1 MRIGWKRERLVFFLR
16 GYLSNLILAS
26 GTELRVNILPCS
38 HLLLVLCA
46 ALIELRCIGGAPF
59 EQRFE
64 RLHQEMDG
72 KAGVRSRVKSYAAAR
87 MLARLKAFASGF
99 DSFLRRT
106 AQRALIAT
114 RRRRRRRRR
123 PGPAEQPAAEGRENQ
138 APRPRQGPGPSCATL
153 RPGKKNGGWPL
164 AARGGLASV
173 GRPRATGS

>member
-72 KAGVRSRVKSYAAAR
+72 KAGVRSRVKSYAAMR
-87 MLARLKAFASGF
+87 MLARLKAFASGV
-99 DSFLRRT
+99 DSFL
-106 AQRALIAT
+106 L
-114 RRRRRRRRR
+114 
-123 PGPAEQPAAEGRENQ
+123 RE
-138 APRPRQGPGPSCATL
+138 L
-153 RPGKKNGGWPL
+153 
-164 AARGGLASV
+164 
-173 GRPRATGS
+173 

>member
-72 KAGVRSRVKSYAAAR
+72 KAGVRSRVKSYAAMR
-87 MLARLKAFASGF
+87 MLARLKAFASGV

-123 PGPAEQPAAEGRENQ
+123 QWGARSEDGGRSTHTHAISYVHRYNRELVQ
-138 APRPRQGPGPSCATL
+138 HYSE
-153 RPGKKNGGWPL
+153 
-164 AARGGLASV
+164 
-173 GRPRATGS
+173 

>member
-72 KAGVRSRVKSYAAAR
+72 KAGVRSRVKSCAATR
-87 MLARLKAFASGF
+87 MLARLKAFASGV
-99 DSFLRRT
+99 DSFL
-106 AQRALIAT
+106 L
-114 RRRRRRRRR
+114 
-123 PGPAEQPAAEGRENQ
+123 RE
-138 APRPRQGPGPSCATL
+138 L
-153 RPGKKNGGWPL
+153 
-164 AARGGLASV
+164 
-173 GRPRATGS
+173 

>member
-72 KAGVRSRVKSYAAAR
+72 KAGVRSRVKSCAATR
-87 MLARLKAFASGF
+87 MLARLKAFASGV

-123 PGPAEQPAAEGRENQ
+123 RWGARSEDGGSSKHLPSVIFIVTTESWFNIIQSKGCSQRSWRKNFFCRCRGPPAAD
-138 APRPRQGPGPSCATL
+138 P
-153 RPGKKNGGWPL
+153 
-164 AARGGLASV
+164 
-173 GRPRATGS
+173 